1 MIIWAGSAPEVESVT
16 LMVAGTD
23 TTGCYLGIKMET
35 TLSLEPWEAS
45 LKELS
50 LRAPSL
56 KKLSLMEFSLR
67 EPRLSQPSFS

>member
-1 MIIWAGSAPEVESVT
+1 MIIWDGSVPEVESVT

-23 TTGCYLGIKMET
+23 TTSCYMGIEMET

-45 LKELS
+45 LNELN

-56 KKLSLMEFSLR
+56 KKLSLMELR
-67 EPRLSQPSFS
+67 EHRLSQPSFS